1 MSKLNE
7 IIVSQ
12 LPIQSEVK
20 PCTAYLLDNGD
31 GTHDRYVS
39 DEDGNLSKL
48 EGGIKSIQAG
58 TNINI
63 DNTDPKNPI
72 ISSTFVEVDTLNT
85 VALRGNISTIPIA
98 IKDLNKA
105 SLNYISSPSIGADP
119 NIYYGGM
126 NQNATGGGNT
136 SFSAEGLKLLTTGDY
151 NSAFGSYS
159 LQTLTTGRGNI
170 AVGAAMTGNAG
181 GNITG
186 KHNLG
191 FGVSALNNLIAGY
204 RNLALGNGTL
214 SYIQNGKDNVAVG
227 HYAGLGIVNG
237 TNNVFIGAGAGGTVR
252 PGVDNSYK
260 LCIHSQPFNTST
272 NFWDNAVGAYSDYK
286 NGLISGDFSLREVN
300 INGKFSQ
307 TPSQIPNATG
317 DSLYTKN
324 IVAKPDGTYGWEDK
338 PNLALNNVG
347 RWNTSVFNWSN
358 GIIWDDSINLGI
370 GTNPDI
376 NTLPSR
382 VKILPNNQKYFNLPL
397 SSLTT
402 VKPTT
407 INVGDFYTAYNR
419 LWFKV
424 NDNNFAP
431 ATNYDTEIKVL
442 GFQYDFRGDA
452 QFSAIQNF
460 NNLHSNNPRFGKS
473 AIVNTGNYYGRT
485 IMIDTPSS
493 IGVDDRMYEGWLYS
507 IDKSSV
513 SGVQYYIDATGQF
526 FVRSLGSQYHSSTT
540 WGKALL
546 DSSDKSTTIGSQIN
560 YTNIKWAVDS
570 TTKAALIAPRMT
582 QAQRLAI
589 TLGTT
594 QEGAI
599 VYQTDGT
606 KGYYLWNG
614 TAWTTLGSNIATADL
629 TSTATRIFTQGYSF
643 TWDTVGNPYYLKGLA
658 DQTANLTQYG
668 KVLRIDPTTK
678 QVAMGDSLEVAV
690 TIPDNMTV
698 NAPAMNVNYT
708 VNHVYPD
715 PVPSLPQNLIDL
727 KNFMATI
734 ANNQYIQLQDS
745 ELIIQKVD
753 SLNRVTVNNGVV
765 QFTATGVDTS
775 QTDSTKASVNSSIVM
790 PHDKNWV
797 FIVTPDKCYHVNY
810 TRGGKI
816 GFART
821 PTTNGVQSPEIG
833 TLTGDDNGYGWQ
845 GYGMTSDHAQQ
856 VRPTIVYTK
865 VGEVLNITI
874 AYSDGTIYSANT
886 DALTFL
892 GDYRFVMCMGNY
904 NDNYQNPSFT
914 NLKYYIAP

>member
-72 ISSTFVEVDTLNT
+72 ISSTFTEVDTLNT

-98 IKDLNKA
+98 IKDLSKA
-105 SLNYISSPSIGADP
+105 SLNYIASPSTGADP

-204 RNLALGNGTL
+204 RNLALGNDTL
-214 SYIQNGKDNVAVG
+214 SYVQNGKDNVAVG

-260 LCIHSQPFNTST
+260 LCIHSQSFNTSS
-272 NFWDNAVGAYSDYK
+272 NFWDSAIGAYSDYK

-317 DSLYTKN
+317 DSSYTKN
-324 IVAKPDGTYGWEDK
+324 IVAKPDGTYGWEDRTGM
-338 PNLALNNVG
+338 AWSLNGN
-347 RWNTSVFNWSN
+347 S
-358 GIIWDDSINLGI
+358 
-370 GTNPDI
+370 GTNP
-376 NTLPSR
+376 NTNFIGTTDSQPILFR
-382 VKILPNNQKYFNLPL
+382 VNNNRMLKIDDTNFIFGTLSGNSITTAKHNLL
-397 SSLTT
+397 MGFWSGRTLTT
-402 VKPTT
+402 GQSNIFLGASSGRDLTT
-407 INVGDFYTAYNR
+407 GSYNVAIGAGAGLSLSTTASENTFLGHYAGVNR
-419 LWFKV
+419 
-424 NDNNFAP
+424 
-431 ATNYDTEIKVL
+431 T
-442 GFQYDFRGDA
+442 
-452 QFSAIQNF
+452 
-460 NNLHSNNPRFGKS
+460 
-473 AIVNTGNYYGRT
+473 TGNYNTFLGYEAGGSVGGTGGNNIAIGKSTQVTPGASNQLNIGNWIYGNNG
-485 IMIDTPSS
+485 S
-493 IGVDDRMYEGWLYS
+493 IGIGNTNPLGILD
-507 IDKSSV
+507 
-513 SGVQYYIDATGQF
+513 VQ
-526 FVRSLGSQYHSSTT
+526 SST
-540 WGKALL
+540 KVSLP
-546 DSSDKSTTIGSQIN
+546 
-560 YTNIKWAVDS
+560 
-570 TTKAALIAPRMT
+570 APRMT

-589 TLGTT
+589 TLGAT

-599 VYQTDGT
+599 VYQTDGV

-614 TAWTTLGSNIATADL
+614 TSWTTLSSNIATADL

-658 DQTANLTQYG
+658 DQTANLSQYG

-698 NAPAMNVNYT
+698 NAPTMNVNYT

-765 QFTATGVDTS
+765 QFTATGVDGS

-797 FIVTPDKCYHVNY
+797 FIVTPDKCYHVNM

-833 TLTGDDNGYGWQ
+833 TLTGDDNAYGWQ
-845 GYGMTSDHAQQ
+845 GYGMTSDRAQQ

-865 VGEVLNITI
+865 VGEVLNITV

-904 NDNYQNPSFT
+904 NDNKHNPAFT

>member
-72 ISSTFVEVDTLNT
+72 ISSTFTEVDTLNT

-98 IKDLNKA
+98 IKDLSKA
-105 SLNYISSPSIGADP
+105 SLNYIASPSTGADP

-214 SYIQNGKDNVAVG
+214 SYVQNGKDNVAVG

-260 LCIHSQPFNTST
+260 LCIHSQSFNTSS
-272 NFWDNAVGAYSDYK
+272 NFWDSAIGEYSDYK

-317 DSLYTKN
+317 DSSYTKN
-324 IVAKPDGTYGWEDK
+324 IVAKPDGTYGWEDRTGM
-338 PNLALNNVG
+338 AWSLNGN
-347 RWNTSVFNWSN
+347 S
-358 GIIWDDSINLGI
+358 
-370 GTNPDI
+370 GTNP
-376 NTLPSR
+376 NTNFIGTTDSQPILFR
-382 VKILPNNQKYFNLPL
+382 VNNNRMLKIDDTNFIFGTLSGNSITTAQHNLL
-397 SSLTT
+397 MGFWSGRTLTT
-402 VKPTT
+402 GQSNIFLGASSGRDLTT
-407 INVGDFYTAYNR
+407 GSYNVAIGAGAGLSLSTTASENTFLGHYAGANR
-419 LWFKV
+419 
-424 NDNNFAP
+424 
-431 ATNYDTEIKVL
+431 T
-442 GFQYDFRGDA
+442 
-452 QFSAIQNF
+452 
-460 NNLHSNNPRFGKS
+460 
-473 AIVNTGNYYGRT
+473 TGNYNTFLGYEAGGSVGGTGGNNIAIGKSTQVTPGASNQLNIGNWIYGNNG
-485 IMIDTPSS
+485 S
-493 IGVDDRMYEGWLYS
+493 IGIGNTNPLGILD
-507 IDKSSV
+507 
-513 SGVQYYIDATGQF
+513 VQ
-526 FVRSLGSQYHSSTT
+526 SST
-540 WGKALL
+540 KVSLP
-546 DSSDKSTTIGSQIN
+546 
-560 YTNIKWAVDS
+560 
-570 TTKAALIAPRMT
+570 APRMT

-589 TLGTT
+589 TLGAT

-599 VYQTDGT
+599 VYQTDGA

-614 TAWTTLGSNIATADL
+614 TSWTTLGSNIATADL
-629 TSTATRIFTQGYSF
+629 TSTGTRIFTQGYSF
-643 TWDTVGNPYYLKGLA
+643 TWDTVGNPYYLKGLV
-658 DQTANLTQYG
+658 DQTANLSQYG

-698 NAPAMNVNYT
+698 NAPTMNVNYT

-765 QFTATGVDTS
+765 QFTSTGVDGS

-797 FIVTPDKCYHVNY
+797 FIVTPDKCYNVNY

-833 TLTGDDNGYGWQ
+833 TLTGNNNEYGWQ

-865 VGEVLNITI
+865 VGEVLNITV

-904 NDNYQNPSFT
+904 NDNNQNPAFT

>member
-1 MSKLNE
+1 MSKINE

-12 LPIQSEVK
+12 LPDKVD

-72 ISSTFVEVDTLNT
+72 ISSTFTEVDTLNT

-98 IKDLNKA
+98 IKDLSKA
-105 SLNYISSPSIGADP
+105 SLNYIASPSTGADP

-214 SYIQNGKDNVAVG
+214 SYVQNGKDNVAVG

-260 LCIHSQPFNTST
+260 LCIHSQSFNTSS
-272 NFWDNAVGAYSDYK
+272 NFWDSAIGEYSDYK

-317 DSLYTKN
+317 DSSYTKN
-324 IVAKPDGTYGWEDK
+324 IVAKPDGTYGWEDRTGM
-338 PNLALNNVG
+338 AWSLNGN
-347 RWNTSVFNWSN
+347 S
-358 GIIWDDSINLGI
+358 
-370 GTNPDI
+370 GTNP
-376 NTLPSR
+376 NTNFIGTTDSQPILFR
-382 VKILPNNQKYFNLPL
+382 VNNNRMLKIDDTNFIFGTLSGNSITTAQHNLL
-397 SSLTT
+397 MGFWSGRTLTT
-402 VKPTT
+402 GQSNIFLGASSGRDLTT
-407 INVGDFYTAYNR
+407 GSYNVAIGAGAGLSLSTTASENTFLGHYAGANR
-419 LWFKV
+419 
-424 NDNNFAP
+424 
-431 ATNYDTEIKVL
+431 T
-442 GFQYDFRGDA
+442 
-452 QFSAIQNF
+452 
-460 NNLHSNNPRFGKS
+460 
-473 AIVNTGNYYGRT
+473 TGNYNTFLGYEAGGSVGGTGGNNIAIGKSTQVTPGASNQLNIGNWIYGNNG
-485 IMIDTPSS
+485 S
-493 IGVDDRMYEGWLYS
+493 IGIGNTNPLGILD
-507 IDKSSV
+507 
-513 SGVQYYIDATGQF
+513 VQ
-526 FVRSLGSQYHSSTT
+526 SST
-540 WGKALL
+540 KVSLP
-546 DSSDKSTTIGSQIN
+546 
-560 YTNIKWAVDS
+560 
-570 TTKAALIAPRMT
+570 APRMT

-589 TLGTT
+589 TLGAT

-599 VYQTDGT
+599 VYQTDGA

-614 TAWTTLGSNIATADL
+614 TSWTTLGSNIATADL
-629 TSTATRIFTQGYSF
+629 TSTGTRIFTQGYSF
-643 TWDTVGNPYYLKGLA
+643 TWDTVGNPYYLKGLV
-658 DQTANLTQYG
+658 DQTANLSQYG

-698 NAPAMNVNYT
+698 NAPTMNVNYT

-765 QFTATGVDTS
+765 QFTSTGVDGS

-797 FIVTPDKCYHVNY
+797 FIVTPDKCYNVNY

-833 TLTGDDNGYGWQ
+833 TLTGNNNEYGWQ
-845 GYGMTSDHAQQ
+845 GYGMTSYHAQQ

-865 VGEVLNITI
+865 VGEVLNITV

-904 NDNYQNPSFT
+904 NDNNQNPAFT

>member
-72 ISSTFVEVDTLNT
+72 ISSTFTEVDTLNT

-98 IKDLNKA
+98 IKDLSKA
-105 SLNYISSPSIGADP
+105 SLNYIASPSTGADP

-214 SYIQNGKDNVAVG
+214 SYVQNGKDNVAVG

-260 LCIHSQPFNTST
+260 LCIHSQSFNTSS
-272 NFWDNAVGAYSDYK
+272 NFWDSAIGEYSDYK

-317 DSLYTKN
+317 DSSYTKN
-324 IVAKPDGTYGWEDK
+324 IVAKPDGTYGWEDRTGM
-338 PNLALNNVG
+338 AWSLNGN
-347 RWNTSVFNWSN
+347 S
-358 GIIWDDSINLGI
+358 
-370 GTNPDI
+370 GTNP
-376 NTLPSR
+376 NTNFIGTTDSQPILFR
-382 VKILPNNQKYFNLPL
+382 VNNNRMLKIDDTNFIFGTLSGNSITTAQHNLL
-397 SSLTT
+397 MGFWSGRTLTT
-402 VKPTT
+402 GQSNIFLGASSGRDLTT
-407 INVGDFYTAYNR
+407 GSYNVAIGAGAGLSLSTTASENTFLGHYAGANR
-419 LWFKV
+419 
-424 NDNNFAP
+424 
-431 ATNYDTEIKVL
+431 T
-442 GFQYDFRGDA
+442 
-452 QFSAIQNF
+452 
-460 NNLHSNNPRFGKS
+460 
-473 AIVNTGNYYGRT
+473 TGNYNTFLGYEAGGSVGGTGGNNIAIGKSTQVTPGASNQLNIGNWIYGNNG
-485 IMIDTPSS
+485 S
-493 IGVDDRMYEGWLYS
+493 IGIGNTNPLGILD
-507 IDKSSV
+507 
-513 SGVQYYIDATGQF
+513 VQ
-526 FVRSLGSQYHSSTT
+526 SST
-540 WGKALL
+540 KVSLP
-546 DSSDKSTTIGSQIN
+546 
-560 YTNIKWAVDS
+560 
-570 TTKAALIAPRMT
+570 APRMT

-589 TLGTT
+589 TLGAT

-599 VYQTDGT
+599 VYQTDGA

-614 TAWTTLGSNIATADL
+614 TSWTTLGSNIATADL

-643 TWDTVGNPYYLKGLA
+643 TWDTVGNPYYLKGLV
-658 DQTANLTQYG
+658 DQTANLSQYG

-698 NAPAMNVNYT
+698 NAPTMNVNYT

-765 QFTATGVDTS
+765 QFTATGVDGS

-797 FIVTPDKCYHVNY
+797 FIVTPDKCYNVNY

-833 TLTGDDNGYGWQ
+833 TLTGNNNGYGWQ

-865 VGEVLNITI
+865 VGEVLNITV

-904 NDNYQNPSFT
+904 NDNNQNPAFT

>member
-72 ISSTFVEVDTLNT
+72 ISSTFTEVDTLNT

-98 IKDLNKA
+98 IKDLSKA
-105 SLNYISSPSIGADP
+105 SLNYIASPSTGADP

-214 SYIQNGKDNVAVG
+214 SYVQNGKDNVAVG

-260 LCIHSQPFNTST
+260 LCIHSQSFNTSS
-272 NFWDNAVGAYSDYK
+272 NFWDSAIGEYSDYK

-317 DSLYTKN
+317 DSSYTKN
-324 IVAKPDGTYGWEDK
+324 IVAKPDGTYGWEDRTGM
-338 PNLALNNVG
+338 AWSLNGN
-347 RWNTSVFNWSN
+347 S
-358 GIIWDDSINLGI
+358 
-370 GTNPDI
+370 GTNP
-376 NTLPSR
+376 NTNFIGTTDSQPILFR
-382 VKILPNNQKYFNLPL
+382 VNNNRMLKIDDTNFIFGTLSGNSITTAQHNLL
-397 SSLTT
+397 MGFWSGRTLTT
-402 VKPTT
+402 GQSNIFLGASSGRDLTT
-407 INVGDFYTAYNR
+407 GSYNVAIGAGAGLSLSTTASENTFLGHYAGANR
-419 LWFKV
+419 
-424 NDNNFAP
+424 
-431 ATNYDTEIKVL
+431 T
-442 GFQYDFRGDA
+442 
-452 QFSAIQNF
+452 
-460 NNLHSNNPRFGKS
+460 
-473 AIVNTGNYYGRT
+473 TGNYNTFLGYEAGGSVGGTGGNNIAIGKSTQVTPGASNQLNIGNWIYGNNG
-485 IMIDTPSS
+485 S
-493 IGVDDRMYEGWLYS
+493 IGIGNTNPLGILD
-507 IDKSSV
+507 
-513 SGVQYYIDATGQF
+513 VQ
-526 FVRSLGSQYHSSTT
+526 SST
-540 WGKALL
+540 KVSLP
-546 DSSDKSTTIGSQIN
+546 
-560 YTNIKWAVDS
+560 
-570 TTKAALIAPRMT
+570 APRMT

-589 TLGTT
+589 TLGAT

-599 VYQTDGT
+599 VYQTDGA

-614 TAWTTLGSNIATADL
+614 TSWTTLGSNIATADL

-643 TWDTVGNPYYLKGLA
+643 TWDTVGNPYYLKGLV
-658 DQTANLTQYG
+658 DQTANLSQYG

-698 NAPAMNVNYT
+698 NAPTMNVNYT

-765 QFTATGVDTS
+765 QFTATGVDGS

-797 FIVTPDKCYHVNY
+797 FIVTPDKCYNVNY

-833 TLTGDDNGYGWQ
+833 TLTGNNNGYDGWQ

-865 VGEVLNITI
+865 VGEVLNITV

-904 NDNYQNPSFT
+904 NDNNQNPAFT

>member
-72 ISSTFVEVDTLNT
+72 ISSTFTEVDTLNT

-98 IKDLNKA
+98 IKDLSKA
-105 SLNYISSPSIGADP
+105 SLNYIASPSTGADP

-214 SYIQNGKDNVAVG
+214 SYVQNGKDNVAVG
-227 HYAGLGIVNG
+227 YYAGLGIVNG

-260 LCIHSQPFNTST
+260 LCIHSQSFNTSS
-272 NFWDNAVGAYSDYK
+272 NFWDSAIGAYSDYK

-317 DSLYTKN
+317 DSSYTKN
-324 IVAKPDGTYGWEDK
+324 IVAKPDGTYGWEDRTGM
-338 PNLALNNVG
+338 AWSLNGN
-347 RWNTSVFNWSN
+347 S
-358 GIIWDDSINLGI
+358 
-370 GTNPDI
+370 GTNP
-376 NTLPSR
+376 NTNFIGTTDSQPILFR
-382 VKILPNNQKYFNLPL
+382 VNNNRMLKIDDTNFIFGTLSGNSITTAQHNLL
-397 SSLTT
+397 MGFWSGRTLTT
-402 VKPTT
+402 GQSNIFLGASSGRDLTT
-407 INVGDFYTAYNR
+407 GSHNVAIGAGAGLSLSTTASENTFLGHYAGVNR
-419 LWFKV
+419 
-424 NDNNFAP
+424 
-431 ATNYDTEIKVL
+431 T
-442 GFQYDFRGDA
+442 
-452 QFSAIQNF
+452 
-460 NNLHSNNPRFGKS
+460 
-473 AIVNTGNYYGRT
+473 TGNYNTFLGYEAGGSVGGTGDNNIAIGKSTQVTPGASNQLNIGNWIYGNNG
-485 IMIDTPSS
+485 S
-493 IGVDDRMYEGWLYS
+493 IGIGNTNPLGILD
-507 IDKSSV
+507 
-513 SGVQYYIDATGQF
+513 VQ
-526 FVRSLGSQYHSSTT
+526 SST
-540 WGKALL
+540 KVSLP
-546 DSSDKSTTIGSQIN
+546 
-560 YTNIKWAVDS
+560 
-570 TTKAALIAPRMT
+570 APRMT

-589 TLGTT
+589 TLGAT

-643 TWDTVGNPYYLKGLA
+643 TWDTVGKPYYLKGLA
-658 DQTANLTQYG
+658 DQTANLSQYG

-734 ANNQYIQLQDS
+734 ATNQYIRVTDAQL
-745 ELIIQKVD
+745 IPQKVD
-753 SLNRVTVNNGVV
+753 TLNRVTINNGVV
-765 QFTATGVDTS
+765 QFWRTSDVSDNTAPLS
-775 QTDSTKASVNSSIVM
+775 SVNSSIVM

-797 FIVTPDKCYHVNY
+797 FMVSSDKCYHVNQAL
-810 TRGGKI
+810 GVKI
-816 GFART
+816 GFARS
-821 PTTNGVQSPEIG
+821 PDTNGVQQGEIG
-833 TLTGDDNGYGWQ
+833 VLTLHTSGYGFV
-845 GYGMTSDHAQQ
+845 GNGITSSHGNKTKQ
-856 VRPTIVYTK
+856 TIIYTK

-874 AYSDGTIYSANT
+874 ATSDGTVKSVNI
-886 DALTFL
+886 DAQTFL
-892 GDYRFVMCMGNY
+892 GDYRFIMTCGNRA
-904 NDNYQNPSFT
+904 DQNNAFPAYT
-914 NLKYYIAP
+914 NIKYYIAP

>member
-72 ISSTFVEVDTLNT
+72 ISSTFTEVDTLNT

-98 IKDLNKA
+98 IKDLSKA
-105 SLNYISSPSIGADP
+105 SLNYIASPSTGADP

-214 SYIQNGKDNVAVG
+214 SYVQNGKDNVAVG

-260 LCIHSQPFNTST
+260 LCIHSQSFNTSS
-272 NFWDNAVGAYSDYK
+272 NFWDSAIGEYSDYK

-317 DSLYTKN
+317 DSSYTKN
-324 IVAKPDGTYGWEDK
+324 IVAKPDGTYGWEDRTGM
-338 PNLALNNVG
+338 AWSLNGN
-347 RWNTSVFNWSN
+347 S
-358 GIIWDDSINLGI
+358 
-370 GTNPDI
+370 GTNP
-376 NTLPSR
+376 NTNFIGTTDSQPILFR
-382 VKILPNNQKYFNLPL
+382 VNNNRMLKIDDTNFIFGTLSGNSITTAQHNLL
-397 SSLTT
+397 MGFWSGRTLTT
-402 VKPTT
+402 GQSNIFLGASSGRDLTT
-407 INVGDFYTAYNR
+407 GSYNVAIGAGAGLSLSTTASENTFLGHYAGANR
-419 LWFKV
+419 
-424 NDNNFAP
+424 
-431 ATNYDTEIKVL
+431 T
-442 GFQYDFRGDA
+442 
-452 QFSAIQNF
+452 
-460 NNLHSNNPRFGKS
+460 
-473 AIVNTGNYYGRT
+473 TGNYNTFLGYEAGGSVGGTGGNNIAIGKSTQVTPGASNQLNIGNWIYGNNG
-485 IMIDTPSS
+485 S
-493 IGVDDRMYEGWLYS
+493 IGIGNTNPLGILD
-507 IDKSSV
+507 
-513 SGVQYYIDATGQF
+513 VQ
-526 FVRSLGSQYHSSTT
+526 SST
-540 WGKALL
+540 KVSLP
-546 DSSDKSTTIGSQIN
+546 
-560 YTNIKWAVDS
+560 
-570 TTKAALIAPRMT
+570 APRMT

-589 TLGTT
+589 TLGAT

-599 VYQTDGT
+599 VYQTDGA

-614 TAWTTLGSNIATADL
+614 TSWTTLGSNIATADL
-629 TSTATRIFTQGYSF
+629 TSTGTRIFTQGYSF
-643 TWDTVGNPYYLKGLA
+643 TWDTVGNPYYLKGLV
-658 DQTANLTQYG
+658 DQTANLSQYG

-698 NAPAMNVNYT
+698 NAPTMNVNYT

-765 QFTATGVDTS
+765 QFTSTGVDGS

-797 FIVTPDKCYHVNY
+797 FIVTPDKCYNVNY

-833 TLTGDDNGYGWQ
+833 TLTGNNNGYGWQ

-865 VGEVLNITI
+865 VGEVLNITV

-904 NDNYQNPSFT
+904 NDNNQNPAFT